1 MKHSAK
7 DILKYLNRIHNGN
20 WDKIFRDIQNKIEIP
35 DDIDI
40 QHNHECVCIL
50 DPEYPTKLKQC
61 FKPPFLLAYIG
72 NLALLNESN
81 IMCVCGENGANKDT
95 IDLIKHLCGSYVLIN
110 GDDSAIERVALQTAM
125 SEHKQFIIVLNEP
138 IDVALDYD
146 DELIQYAIHNNCL
159 IISEYL
165 YNSPDIEESELAKT
179 RIIGF
184 LADKML
190 VVSGSRSN
198 TRLKLLID
206 ESLSKGSDLF
216 ALPSAPF
223 KGSLTNLI
231 LKDGA
236 ILVDDK
242 ECVF

>member
-1 MKHSAK
+1 MRHSAK
-7 DILKYLNRIHNGN
+7 EILMYLNKIHKGN
-20 WDKIFRDIQNKIEIP
+20 WDKIFRDIQKKVDIP

-40 QHNHECVCIL
+40 QQNHECVCIL
-50 DPEYPTKLKQC
+50 DPNYPSKLKNS
-61 FKPPFLLAYIG
+61 FKPPFTLYFCG
-72 NLALLNESN
+72 NLALLNEDN
-81 IMCVCGENGANKDT
+81 IMCICGENGSNKDT
-95 IDLIKHLCGSYVLIN
+95 IDLIKHLCDSYVLIN

-138 IDVALDYD
+138 IDIALDWD
-146 DELIQYAIHNNCL
+146 DELIQYAVHNDCL
-159 IISEYL
+159 IISEYG
-165 YNSPDIEESELAKT
+165 YDSPEIEESEYAKT

-190 VVSGSRSN
+190 LVSGSKNN

-216 ALPSAPF
+216 ALPSVPF
-223 KGSLTNLI
+223 KGSLPNMVI
-231 LKDGA
+231 REGA

-242 ECVF
+242 ECFF

>member
-1 MKHSAK
+1 M
-7 DILKYLNRIHNGN
+7 YLNKIHKGN
-20 WDKIFRDIQNKIEIP
+20 WDKIFRDIQKKVEIP
-35 DDIDI
+35 DEIDI
-40 QHNHECVCIL
+40 QQNHECVCIL
-50 DPEYPTKLKQC
+50 DPEYPTKLKRC
-61 FKPPFLLAYIG
+61 FKPPFLLAFIG
-72 NLALLNESN
+72 NLGLLNESN
-81 IMCVCGENGANKDT
+81 IMCVCGENGSNKDT
-95 IDLIKHLCGSYVLIN
+95 IDLIKHICDSYVLIN
-110 GDDSAIERVALQTAM
+110 GSDSSIERAALETAM

-159 IISEYL
+159 IISEFL
-165 YNSPDIEESELAKT
+165 FDSPDDIEESEYSKT

-206 ESLSKGSDLF
+206 ESLSKGNDLF

-231 LKDGA
+231 LRDGA

-242 ECVF
+242 ECIF